1 MTSWAAAAL
10 LLAAAPWS
18 AVGPAT
24 AGEGQNLVVAG
35 AGWPGIEV
43 GYERG
48 VTPRFDLGGRVSYNY
63 GYEGLFTRL
72 DGVRLQGVF
81 RFLLAA
87 GEKVSLGLTL
97 MPGLLAY
104 VPGPVLFG
112 VTAPV
117 MLTLG
122 VPIDRG
128 VTLSFAAE
136 LPLWYRF
143 GPGGGLIVPLL
154 LGFGVEVR
162 VAPNVS
168 IWVRG
173 RGGPTFFSYTA
184 RPSPTLDA
192 KLGVAFRF

>member
-1 MTSWAAAAL
+1 MWAAAAL
-10 LLAAAPWS
+10 LLAATGAWS
-18 AVGPAT
+18 AVSPTT
-24 AGEGQNLVVAG
+24 AGEGANLVVAG
-35 AGWPGIEV
+35 AGWPGIEL

-48 VTPRFDLGGRVSYNY
+48 LTPRFDLGARVSYHY

-72 DGVRLQGVF
+72 DGMRLQGVF

-97 MPGLLAY
+97 SPGLLLY
-104 VPGPVLFG
+104 VPGPLLVGL
-112 VTAPV
+112 TAPV
-117 MLTLG
+117 MLTFG

-128 VTLSFAAE
+128 VTLSLSAE
-136 LPLWYRF
+136 LPFWYRF

-154 LGFGVEVR
+154 LGFGVEVQ
-162 VAPNVS
+162 VASNVS

-173 RGGPTFFSYTA
+173 RGGPTFFSYAA